1 MLEEILEDQTGEL
14 IVARFNVDENQET
27 ADTCIVQL
35 IQSAGAFAGSDLV
48 TSTPEGR
55 PKAAIIDQLTEFLR

>member
-1 MLEEILEDQTGEL
+1 
-14 IVARFNVDENQET
+14 VAKFNVDENQET